1 MKMSVLLLL
10 CCALPCLSA
19 AGNAQAQNVNRCTN
33 AQGQSV
39 FTDRSCD
46 AVDAT
51 ARTPRG
57 EPSVGNTGIY
67 RAGCARRLSELTEQ
81 IRQAVSLQDVNR
93 LSSIYLWGNVSNAT
107 ANQIIGRLESVV
119 QRPLVDIAPVYP
131 SVAEP
136 TEPLVLPPDPDAA
149 AVPMVAATSPG
160 GVPVE
165 AVPAVPSRP
174 RPVGLRLEQTLGNSA
189 TPARTVFGL
198 RRQYGCFWITL

>member
-1 MKMSVLLLL
+1 MKLPALLLL
-10 CCALPCLSA
+10 SCGLLSLPLGA
-19 AGNAQAQNVNRCTN
+19 HAQAQRVNRCTN

-51 ARTPRG
+51 ARAPRG

-119 QRPLVDIAPVYP
+119 RRPLVDIAPVYP

-136 TEPLVLPPDPDAA
+136 AEPLILPPDPDATAGA
-149 AVPMVAATSPG
+149 AGVVPTEVAP
-160 GVPVE
+160 
-165 AVPAVPSRP
+165 PAPSRP
-174 RPVGLRLEQTLGNSA
+174 RPVGLRLEQTLANSA
-189 TPARTVFGL
+189 TPSRTVFGL